1 VNAAVSPVPDETTN
15 TGTGDAPAVI
25 AATNVTKEFD
35 LQRGRLSALADVS
48 FSVRQGEFVTIIG
61 PSGCGKSTLLRLI
74 ADIYRPTS
82 GTVLVNG
89 KSPGESRKRRE
100 FGVVFQD
107 PSLFPW
113 RDVMGNV
120 TLPLEIV
127 GRTSR
132 AERDHAAD
140 LVRLVGL
147 DGFERARPG
156 QLSGG
161 MRQRVAIARALVLR
175 PRLLLLDEPFGALD
189 EITRQRMNLELLRI
203 WSGSDTT
210 ALLITHS
217 LSEAVFLSDRVL
229 VMCQRPG
236 RITDEITV
244 DLPRPRD
251 AAMFKHETFFHLVN
265 RVSDALFGVSG
276 EAAAARNGNHA
287 APAT

>member
-1 VNAAVSPVPDETTN
+1 MNAAVSPAPEEAAS
-15 TGTGDAPAVI
+15 TGTGAPVI
-25 AATNVTKEFD
+25 SVAEVAKEFD
-35 LQRGRLSALADVS
+35 LSSGRLTALADVS
-48 FSVRQGEFVTIIG
+48 FSVRPGEFVAIIG

-74 ADIYRPTS
+74 ADIYRPS
-82 GTVLVNG
+82 AGTVFVNG
-89 KSPGESRKRRE
+89 RSPAEARKGRE

-127 GRTSR
+127 GRASR
-132 AERDHAAD
+132 EERAHAAD
-140 LVRLVGL
+140 LLRLVGL
-147 DGFERARPG
+147 EGFERARPG

-175 PRLLLLDEPFGALD
+175 PRVLLLDEPFGALD

-203 WSGSDTT
+203 WSGSHTT

-229 VMCQRPG
+229 VMSQRPG
-236 RITDEITV
+236 RITDEIVV
-244 DLPRPRD
+244 DLPRPRT
-251 AAMFKHETFFHLVN
+251 AAMYKEQAFFSLVN
-265 RVSDALFGVSG
+265 RVSDALFGGVNGSPDAVDLNGTAASG
-276 EAAAARNGNHA
+276 
-287 APAT
+287 